1 MIFQPAYFPNI
12 ETFQWILQATEVIF
26 EIQEHYQKQTYRT
39 RCSIYSA
46 NGLLSMNIPIKHQ
59 KLEHQFTKNVKIEN
73 DFKWQQNHFKT
84 LQNAY
89 RSSPYFEYYEDDIA
103 KIYENK
109 ETYLLDFIFKTID
122 LSLDLLQNPT
132 SYRKTEIYQPYISHD
147 TDCRNLIDAKNL
159 KQFDF
164 TTYTQ
169 VFDSKHGYIPNLSI
183 LDLLFNEGPNANNLL
198 KIIFE

>member
-12 ETFQWILQATEVIF
+12 ETFQWILQAQEVIF

-59 KLEHQFTKNVKIEN
+59 KLEHQFTKDVRIEN
-73 DFKWQQNHFKT
+73 DFQWKKNHFKT

-103 KIYENK
+103 KIYEKK
-109 ETYLLDFIFKTID
+109 EIFLLDFIFKTID
-122 LSLDLLQNPT
+122 LSLYLLQNPI
-132 SYRKTEIYQPYISHD
+132 SYLKTEIYQPHITND
-147 TDCRNLIDAKNL
+147 IDCRNLIDAKNVKPL
-159 KQFDF
+159 EL
-164 TTYTQ
+164 TAYTQ
-169 VFDSKHGYIPNLSI
+169 VFDSKYGFIPNLSI
-183 LDLLFNEGPNANNLL
+183 LDLLFNEGPNAQIIL
-198 KIIFE
+198 KNSL